1 MTVIREPLIKQ
12 LLCAKT
18 FKHGTSNP
26 HSSPSGEALPSPF
39 YRSRSWSSEKSRW
52 SQSWLRTGFEP
63 SPVLFRGQLCR
74 ASSSLKPQLAFPS
87 PVCIFVLLPAPPS
100 TFRSPSLPLRQCQPS
115 HSVQNTLPPVSFLSV
130 SVFLPL
136 NDFPH
141 PQQELKCISDSCF
154 NYQMYFLFLK
164 FSIRSI
170 TLLSRYLRFLIS
182 PLPIGLEVGY
192 RLRYNLKVVLIGSK
206 KFSCGFSLVWFS
218 TNSRN

>member
-87 PVCIFVLLPAPPS
+87 PRVHLRALVCSSLDLPLPVTS
-100 TFRSPSLPLRQCQPS
+100 SPSVSAFSLCPKHSSSCLLSLSLCFSPPQRLPS
-115 HSVQNTLPPVSFLSV
+115 SSTGI
-130 SVFLPL
+130 
-136 NDFPH
+136 
-141 PQQELKCISDSCF
+141 E
-154 NYQMYFLFLK
+154 MYFRLLF
-164 FSIRSI
+164 
-170 TLLSRYLRFLIS
+170 
-182 PLPIGLEVGY
+182 
-192 RLRYNLKVVLIGSK
+192 
-206 KFSCGFSLVWFS
+206 
-218 TNSRN
+218 